1 MPAYIR
7 TIQTAL
13 PPTVLVQSE
22 AREVF
27 SDQPGLTRLGQRLV
41 RTSFDGSGI
50 ETRRSVIADFD
61 PDSRASDPLFFD
73 STTGALLSP
82 STRVRN
88 DVYIREA
95 GPLFAAAAEAAL
107 SACPGISASDV
118 THVVTVSCTGFYAPG
133 PDYELVR
140 HLGLPT
146 ATERYNIGF
155 MGCYAAF
162 PALRAAAAF
171 CQADPDAVVLVVSC
185 ELCTIHVRSSNDPDQ
200 IIASSVFG
208 DGAAAA
214 VVTGRAPNTD
224 APSLT
229 IDRLAS
235 DLTPVGEKDM
245 AWTIGDTGFEMV
257 LSAAVPKII
266 DVYIEGALKPL
277 LSEEP
282 DLAEDPAS
290 GIRHWAIH
298 PGGRSILDKVE
309 AKLGLSDVQLAPSRR
324 ILRDYGNM
332 SSATVLFVLKEI
344 LEQDAPE
351 GTDRVCAMAFGPG
364 LTVETG
370 LFTRVVP
377 AS

>member
-13 PPTVLVQSE
+13 PPTVLVQAD

-27 SDQPGLTRLGQRLV
+27 SSQPGLTRLGQRLV

-61 PDSRASDPLFFD
+61 AGSRTSVPVFFD
-73 STTGALLSP
+73 SATGALLSP

-95 GPLFAAAAEAAL
+95 GPLFTAAAEAAL
-107 SACPGISASDV
+107 AACPEITASDI

-140 HLGLPT
+140 QLGLST
-146 ATERYNIGF
+146 TTQRYNIGF

-171 CQADPDAVVLVVSC
+171 CRADPDAVVLVVCC

-200 IIASSVFG
+200 IVASSVFG

-214 VVTGRAPNTD
+214 IVTNRPPRTD

-266 DVYIEGALKPL
+266 DVYIEGAIQPL

-282 DLAEDPAS
+282 DLAADPAA
-290 GIRHWAIH
+290 GIRSWAIH

-309 AKLGLSDVQLAPSRR
+309 AKLGLSESQLAPSRR

-344 LEQDAPE
+344 LEQEAVE
-351 GTDRVCAMAFGPG
+351 GDDRVCAIAFGPG

-370 LFTRVVP
+370 LFTRVVAAP
-377 AS
+377 

>member
-1 MPAYIR
+1 MPVHVR

-27 SDQPGLTRLGQRLV
+27 GSQPGLTRLGERLV
-41 RTSFDGSGI
+41 RTTFDVSGI
-50 ETRRSVIADFD
+50 QTRRSVIRDFGADAGGE
-61 PDSRASDPLFFD
+61 PIFFD
-73 STTGALLSP
+73 SSSGALLSP

-88 DVYIREA
+88 DFYIQAA
-95 GPLFAAAAEAAL
+95 GPLFAEAARAAID
-107 SACPGISASDV
+107 ACPDLTAADV

-140 HLGLPT
+140 ELGLRT
-146 ATERYNIGF
+146 TTQRYNIGF

-171 CQADPDAVVLVVSC
+171 CTADPEAVVLVVSC
-185 ELCTIHVRSSNDPDQ
+185 ELCTIHVRSSNEPDQ
-200 IIASSVFG
+200 IVASSVFA

-214 VVTGRAPNTD
+214 IVTSRPPTTD
-224 APSLT
+224 APTLT

-235 DLTPVGEKDM
+235 ELTPVGEKDM
-245 AWTIGDTGFEMV
+245 AWTIGDDGFEMV

-266 DVYIEGALKPL
+266 DSYIEGALEPL
-277 LSEEP
+277 LSP
-282 DLAEDPAS
+282 DAHLAADPAGS
-290 GIRHWAIH
+290 IRHWAIH

-309 AKLGLSDVQLAPSRR
+309 SKLGLSESQLEPSRR
-324 ILRDYGNM
+324 ILSEYGNM

-344 LEQDAPE
+344 LDADGVSVDE
-351 GTDRVCAMAFGPG
+351 RVCAMAFGPG

-370 LFTRVVP
+370 LFTRV
-377 AS
+377 ASAR